1 MSRSAAA
8 CAEVTRPM
16 REGSVG
22 IGFLRSGS
30 EQAFGFEFGFEL
42 LEGQL
47 QRAGA
52 FGLDVF
58 GGDLEF
64 AAIFVDGDATADDH
78 LQAVGG
84 AKAQQ
89 PRGGAKHDDANLG
102 VAVFQCEVE
111 MAGIGGAE
119 VGDLAFDPRVG
130 IFALDVR
137 ADRAN
142 QFADFPD
149 PALGRAEAEAHLV
162 GERHVGSVTQT
173 GLSAVT

>member
-8 CAEVTRPM
+8 CADVTRPM

-22 IGFLRSGS
+22 IGFLALGG

-42 LEGQL
+42 LEGEL

-58 GGDLEF
+58 GGNLEF
-64 AAIFVDGDATADDH
+64 AAIFVDGDAAADNH

-84 AKAQQ
+84 AEAQQ
-89 PRGGAKHDDANLG
+89 ARGGAEHHDANLC
-102 VAVFQCEVE
+102 VAIFQREVE
-111 MAGIGGAE
+111 MAGIGRAE
-119 VGDLAFDPRVG
+119 VGDLAFHPRVG
-130 IFALDVR
+130 IFALDM
-137 ADRAN
+137 RAN
-142 QFADFPD
+142 GRDQFADFPD

-162 GERHVGSVTQT
+162 GERRH
-173 GLSAVT
+173 